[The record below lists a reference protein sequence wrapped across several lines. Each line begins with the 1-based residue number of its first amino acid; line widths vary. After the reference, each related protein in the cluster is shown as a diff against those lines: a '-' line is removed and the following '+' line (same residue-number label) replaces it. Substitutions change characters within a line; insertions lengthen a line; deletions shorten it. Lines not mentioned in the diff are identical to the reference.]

1 MKTHLAKLAAAILI
15 VTLVHVKCYGDD
27 TKFVEKI
34 VLTGVSSGGLLTVDR
49 PTFGATTLFVTNT
62 HGDTA
67 EIVIARLADKIN
79 QSWRDE
85 NRVADPSAKIVS
97 YSGNAL
103 ELPALC
109 AEWATAGTEHGFGI
123 PQPPKSISGYYNVTT
138 SRLVLF
144 WKNPVRPY
152 DQVAL
157 GAIRSFPG
165 DTTNCALNLQLR
177 SENLGGNSQC
187 FYVYGK
193 TRGVPSSVGLI
204 DVSAG
209 AQEELSPFVFYDNVM
224 PNWSSWTD
232 TTLSGQV
239 VYEQGIR
246 PEYVPTKNPNFPSQK
261 AFYQIIKTKNSGI
274 QGGIWRQF
282 LGLRPEHKYRVYVR
296 LNTLAMDKSTNDWS
310 LSFHVAVNSPNG
322 AELSTDQLA
331 GKSPLP
337 DGTSGPMAGQMIHY
351 GPDHTTQGT
360 WVKSSADII
369 LSNGVDTITTW
380 LRHSGKDS
388 TGVGMDWIKVEDLGA
403 VIKNDKAE
411 K

>member
-1 MKTHLAKLAAAILI
+1 MKTYLTKLAVGMLI
-15 VTLVHVKCYGDD
+15 VTLVDAKCYADD
-27 TKFVEKI
+27 TRFVEKI

-49 PTFGATTLFVTNT
+49 PTSGSTTLFVTNT
-62 HGDTA
+62 IGDTA
-67 EIVIARLADKIN
+67 EIVVARLADKIN

-85 NRVADPSAKIVS
+85 SRVADPSVKIVS
-97 YSGNAL
+97 YTGNEL
-103 ELPALC
+103 ELPALS

-123 PQPPKSISGYYNVTT
+123 PQPPKSMSGYFDVTA

-144 WKNPVRPY
+144 WKNSVQSY
-152 DQVAL
+152 DQVVL
-157 GAIRSFPG
+157 GAIQSFPG
-165 DTTNCALNLQLR
+165 DTTNCSLNLQLR
-177 SENLGGNSQC
+177 SENLRGNSQC

-193 TRGVPSSVGLI
+193 THGVPSSVGLI
-204 DVSAG
+204 DISAG

-232 TTLSGQV
+232 AALSGQV
-239 VYEQGIR
+239 VYEQGVR
-246 PEYVPTKNPNFPSQK
+246 PKYVPTKNPNFPSQK

-282 LGLRPEHKYRVYVR
+282 LGLTPAHKYQISIR
-296 LNTLAMDKSTNDWS
+296 LNTLAMNQSTNAWS
-310 LSFHVAVNSPNG
+310 LSFHVAANSPG
-322 AELSTDQLA
+322 GGDLSVDQLA
-331 GKSPLP
+331 GKIPLP

-351 GPDHTTQGT
+351 GPGHTTQGT

-403 VIKNDKAE
+403 VVKVDKSE